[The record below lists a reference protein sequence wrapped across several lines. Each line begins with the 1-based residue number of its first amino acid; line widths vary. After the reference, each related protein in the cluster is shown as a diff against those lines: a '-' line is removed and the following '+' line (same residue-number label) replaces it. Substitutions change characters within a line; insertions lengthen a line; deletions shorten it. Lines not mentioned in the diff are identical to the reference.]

1 MKKLITTLL
10 IIIQNFALFIAAIL
24 SIIFYNS
31 FNLNFYEKFYKK
43 ENLASQIGTT
53 ENSLLDNTKN
63 LLNYLHGKGE
73 LNSTWFSEKDIL
85 HMVDVKYLYN
95 VSYNIMII
103 CFCIFIIITIALFYI
118 YKKEAL
124 LFITKLFNKILILFI
139 AVVGII
145 AFFVSQN
152 FTEFWIK
159 FHTTIFT
166 NDLWLLS
173 PSESNLIKMVP
184 EEFFISLVT
193 TIISHVL
200 ILFIL
205 LFVANIVVRKK
216 FKTKIKV

>member
-10 IIIQNFALFIAAIL
+10 IIIQNFSLFITAIL

-31 FNLNFYEKFYKK
+31 FNINFYEKFYKK
-43 ENLASQIGTT
+43 EHLASQIGTT
-53 ENSLLDNTKN
+53 DNSLLNNTKN
-63 LLNYLHGKGE
+63 LLNYLNGKGE
-73 LNSTWFSEKDIL
+73 LNKDWFSQKDIL

-95 VSYNIMII
+95 VSYNIMIT
-103 CFCIFIIITIALFYI
+103 CFCIFIIISLALFFI

-124 LFITKLFNKILILFI
+124 LLITKLFNKILFLFI
-139 AVVGII
+139 AIVGII
-145 AFFVSQN
+145 AIFVSQN

-159 FHTTIFT
+159 FHMTIFT

-205 LFVANIVVRKK
+205 LFIINILIRKK
-216 FKTKIKV
+216 LKQK